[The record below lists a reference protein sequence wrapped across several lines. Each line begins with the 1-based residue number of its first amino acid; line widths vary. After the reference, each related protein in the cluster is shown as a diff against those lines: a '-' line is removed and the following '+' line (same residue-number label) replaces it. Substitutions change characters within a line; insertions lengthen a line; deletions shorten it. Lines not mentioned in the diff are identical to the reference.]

1 MWSLLPLV
9 FLLYRIFIDIQVSSS
24 SLLTSLSSSSLLITT
39 IFEIPI
45 YCCYHNVVHVCVLY
59 SLFII
64 FFTLFLS
71 FLKLILL
78 FLYDISISYDK
89 ILRYSRP
96 VQFIDIYFS
105 AGTYKALRYV
115 PTYHRTKLAGSWISK
130 ATATQR

>member
-1 MWSLLPLV
+1 ML
-9 FLLYRIFIDIQVSSS
+9 LLYQTFIDIAVSSS
-24 SLLTSLSSSSLLITT
+24 PLLIFLSLSLLIPTM
-39 IFEIPI
+39 FEMPV
-45 YCCYHNVVHVCVLY
+45 YYCYHNVVHVGVLY

-64 FFTLFLS
+64 FFTLILS
-71 FLKLILL
+71 FLKPVLL
-78 FLYDISISYDK
+78 FLYDIFILYDK
-89 ILRYSRP
+89 LLHYSRP